1 MWDQEVSPWQYPQTD
16 FKLNCFRGGDDPMRR
31 PKQFVFFLLLSSPE
45 FCSIS
50 LHVWFPWSYYGRDL
64 ECGFFFF
71 ILLQVFNENYM
82 NQQAG
87 TPQLVAS
94 RPPTNQ
100 RAFHLNLGLHF
111 RNFQLI
117 LMKLQEHCVLSCG
130 GGEKGKNYVVFPDCP
145 IHYRRLWLPYPSPQQ

>member
-1 MWDQEVSPWQYPQTD
+1 MLFY
-16 FKLNCFRGGDDPMRR
+16 
-31 PKQFVFFLLLSSPE
+31 
-45 FCSIS
+45 
-50 LHVWFPWSYYGRDL
+50 
-64 ECGFFFF
+64 F
-71 ILLQVFNENYM
+71 ILLQVFNESYM

-87 TPQLVAS
+87 TPRLVAS

-117 LMKLQEHCVLSCG
+117 LTKLQEHCVLSCG

-145 IHYRRLWLPYPSPQQ
+145 IRYRGL